1 MPLSVKVDREIS
13 RESYFGN
20 FSILFIP
27 EYGGRTAFY
36 AFRSSTWPSGG
47 CRILRRVEGPFTLR
61 LSGSGEIV
69 QDAGRR
75 CAGFIS
81 GIRGEHLGT
90 MRC

>member
-1 MPLSVKVDREIS
+1 MPLSVKDHREIS
-13 RESYFGN
+13 KESYFGN
-20 FSILFIP
+20 FSTLFIP

-47 CRILRRVEGPFTLR
+47 RRIWRCVEDPFTLR
-61 LSGSGEIV
+61 LSDSGEIM
-69 QDAGRR
+69 QGAGRR
-75 CAGFIS
+75 YAGFIS

>member
-1 MPLSVKVDREIS
+1 MPLSVKDHREIN

-20 FSILFIP
+20 FSSLFIP

-47 CRILRRVEGPFTLR
+47 CRIWRRVEGPFTLR

-69 QDAGRR
+69 QGAGRC
-75 CAGFIS
+75 CAGFIF